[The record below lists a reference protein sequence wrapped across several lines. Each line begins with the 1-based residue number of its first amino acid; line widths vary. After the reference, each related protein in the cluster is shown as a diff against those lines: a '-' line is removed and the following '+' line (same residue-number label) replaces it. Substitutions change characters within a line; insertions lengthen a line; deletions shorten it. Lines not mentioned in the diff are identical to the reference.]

1 MENNETASVHPG
13 PPASARPSPG
23 PVGLDRVR
31 STITLRRS
39 RTDRMVAGVCGGAA
53 SALGV
58 DANLLRLGLV
68 LLTVFGVGVGAVAY
82 LAAWILVP
90 EAEV

>member
-1 MENNETASVHPG
+1 MQSNETT
-13 PPASARPSPG
+13 PAAPAPAAPLST
-23 PVGLDRVR
+23 VR

-53 SALGV
+53 VALGV
-58 DANLLRLGLV
+58 EANLLRLGLV
-68 LLTVFGVGVGAVAY
+68 LLTVFGVGLGAVAY

-90 EAEV
+90 ETEV

>member
-1 MENNETASVHPG
+1 METNQTTPAAPG
-13 PPASARPSPG
+13 PLST
-23 PVGLDRVR
+23 VR

-53 SALGV
+53 AALGV
-58 DANLLRLGLV
+58 EANLLRLGLV
-68 LLTVFGVGVGAVAY
+68 LLTVFGVGLGAVAY

-90 EAEV
+90 ETEV

>member
-1 MENNETASVHPG
+1 MQSNETTPAT
-13 PPASARPSPG
+13 PAST
-23 PVGLDRVR
+23 VR
-31 STITLRRS
+31 STITMRRS

-53 SALGV
+53 AALGV

-68 LLTVFGVGVGAVAY
+68 LLTVFGVGLGAVAY

-90 EAEV
+90 ETEVRSGHRGRT

>member
-1 MENNETASVHPG
+1 MDGMANNRTT
-13 PPASARPSPG
+13 PATPAPLST
-23 PVGLDRVR
+23 VR

-53 SALGV
+53 AALGV
-58 DANLLRLGLV
+58 EANLLRLGLV
-68 LLTVFGVGVGAVAY
+68 LLTVFGVGLGAVAY

-90 EAEV
+90 ETEV

>member
-1 MENNETASVHPG
+1 MESNQTT
-13 PPASARPSPG
+13 PATPTPLST
-23 PVGLDRVR
+23 VR

-39 RTDRMVAGVCGGAA
+39 RTDRMVAGVCGGTAV
-53 SALGV
+53 ALGV

-68 LLTVFGVGVGAVAY
+68 LLTVFGVGLGAVAY

-90 EAEV
+90 ETEV

>member
-1 MENNETASVHPG
+1 MEHNETEPTRPG
-13 PPASARPSPG
+13 PPASAPPSPG
-23 PVGLDRVR
+23 PLTTVR
-31 STITLRRS
+31 SRITMRRS

-53 SALGV
+53 AALGV

-82 LAAWILVP
+82 LAAWVLVP
-90 EAEV
+90 EAPV

>member
-1 MENNETASVHPG
+1 METNQTT
-13 PPASARPSPG
+13 PATPTPLST
-23 PVGLDRVR
+23 VR

-53 SALGV
+53 AALGV
-58 DANLLRLGLV
+58 EANLLRLGLV
-68 LLTVFGVGVGAVAY
+68 LLTVFGVGLGAVAY

-90 EAEV
+90 ETEV

>member
-1 MENNETASVHPG
+1 METNQTT
-13 PPASARPSPG
+13 PATPTPHST
-23 PVGLDRVR
+23 VR

-53 SALGV
+53 AALGV
-58 DANLLRLGLV
+58 EANLLRLGLV
-68 LLTVFGVGVGAVAY
+68 LLTVFGVGLGAVAY

-90 EAEV
+90 ETEV